1 MILLHEFFLSYFH
14 TLQTAVDVWVDR
26 RYAIT
31 HSERTTRRTGNEE
44 SVTACHVGRQVF
56 IYVFIW
62 SLFNAIP
69 VLKNFSLILIR

>member
-31 HSERTTRRTGNEE
+31 HSERTTRR
-44 SVTACHVGRQVF
+44 VGRQVF

-69 VLKNFSLILIR
+69 ALKNFSLILIR